1 MQINYY
7 GKKIKIEIMTKRVP
21 KIVQKWVDNIKRTD
35 PASQTKFY
43 SKNAILLA
51 TFETMLIGREQII
64 GYMREFL
71 DKQNMKARILE
82 NYTKV
87 ASLEEIKEND
97 YNLNISFYVE
107 KIVEDNLPSVG
118 EAFADLQIAWNDS
131 LEAETKFKDL
141 FKDFVS

>member
-64 GYMREFL
+64 GYMKEFL
-71 DKQNMKARILE
+71 DKDNMKARILE

-87 ASLEEIKEND
+87 DYDKDTKIANGLYEFTYTENGEIQKVVARYTFVINRGR
-97 YNLNISFYVE
+97 IITQHS
-107 KIVEDNLPSVG
+107 SVNP
-118 EAFADLQIAWNDS
+118 E
-131 LEAETKFKDL
+131 
-141 FKDFVS
+141 